1 MMSLVKRLLGASLLA
16 LLLGPAQ
23 VQAASVHV
31 RGYTKR
37 NGTYVAPHYRSA
49 PRSHGSI
56 GYRSP
61 RVRTYRYSPPKSFGH
76 PRTHPNFK
84 PKTYR
89 QPRAKTYSYRYSPPR
104 STSRHSLPK
113 WRGPGSVSC
122 PTCRRDSRGRF
133 VRSGAAHRFMR
144 QTGYPHGRPGYVVD
158 HVIPLACGGRD
169 DPSNMQWETIAEAR
183 AKDRYERRG
192 CR

>member
-1 MMSLVKRLLGASLLA
+1 MKLLMKRLLGASLLA
-16 LLLGPAQ
+16 LLLAPVP
-23 VQAASVHV
+23 VQGAFVPV
-31 RGYTKR
+31 KGYSRR
-37 NGTYVAPHYRSA
+37 NGTYVAPHYRSS

-61 RVRTYRYSPPKSFGH
+61 RVKTYRYSQPKAFGH
-76 PRTHPNFK
+76 PRTHLDFK

-89 QPRAKTYSYRYSPPR
+89 QPRPKTYRYSVPR
-104 STSRHSLPK
+104 STSRRSTPK
-113 WRGPGSVSC
+113 WRGPGSASC

-144 QTGYPHGRPGYVVD
+144 QTAYPHGRPGYVVD
-158 HVIPLACGGRD
+158 HIIPLACGGRD
-169 DPSNMQWETIAEAR
+169 DPSNMQWQTTAQAR

>member
-1 MMSLVKRLLGASLLA
+1 MFGTNPVMSFVKRLLGASLLA

-23 VQAASVHV
+23 LQAASAHV

-37 NGTYVAPHYRSA
+37 NGAYVAPHYRSA
-49 PRSHGSI
+49 PRSHGSS
-56 GYRSP
+56 GYRAP
-61 RVRTYRYSPPKSFGH
+61 RARTYRYSQ
-76 PRTHPNFK
+76 

-89 QPRAKTYSYRYSPPR
+89 PPRAKTYRYSPPR
-104 STSRHSLPK
+104 STSRHSPPK
-113 WRGPGSVSC
+113 WRGPGSASC

-144 QTGYPHGRPGYVVD
+144 ETGYPHGRPGYVVD
-158 HVIPLACGGRD
+158 HVIPIACGGRD
-169 DPSNMQWETIAEAR
+169 DPSNMQWQTVAEAR

>member
-1 MMSLVKRLLGASLLA
+1 MRSTIPVMFFVRRFLGASLLA
-16 LLLGPAQ
+16 VLVGPALM
-23 VQAASVHV
+23 QAASGHV
-31 RGYTKR
+31 RGYTRR

-56 GYRSP
+56 GYLSP
-61 RVRTYRYSPPKSFGH
+61 RARTYRYSQ
-76 PRTHPNFK
+76 PRT
-84 PKTYR
+84 YR
-89 QPRAKTYSYRYSPPR
+89 PPRAKTYSYRYSAPR
-104 STSRHSLPK
+104 STSRRSLPK
-113 WRGPGSVSC
+113 WRGPGSASC

-169 DPSNMQWETIAEAR
+169 DPSNMQWQTVSGAR
-183 AKDRYERRG
+183 AKDRSERRG